1 MKRISKALF
10 DKMQKTAIRMS
21 NVKAEFDRAI
31 ERKYGTHYTDHNLDE
46 IIDAIDYGG
55 GGLTFDRFTELMNEL
70 IEDEDF
76 EDEYN

>member
-1 MKRISKALF
+1 MKKISKQLF
-10 DKMQKTAIRMS
+10 TRMMKTSIKMSRVKT
-21 NVKAEFDRAI
+21 EFDRAV
-31 ERKYGTHYTDHNLDE
+31 EKKYGTHYTDHDLDE

-55 GGLTFDRFTELMNEL
+55 GGLSFDRFTELMNEL